1 MWPFVRCQRRQMM
14 LEQLPVFTNVET
26 EAPGDL
32 AKNTKL
38 VIGSGSPS
46 AIVSLSK
53 NPGLLESFCLL
64 RVLRVTLLKR
74 CIMLTSSH
82 LKG

>member
-1 MWPFVRCQRRQMM
+1 MM

-38 VIGSGSPS
+38 VIREW
-46 AIVSLSK
+46 VSFRHSL
-53 NPGLLESFCLL
+53 PVQESWP
-64 RVLRVTLLKR
+64 T
-74 CIMLTSSH
+74 
-82 LKG
+82 

>member
-1 MWPFVRCQRRQMM
+1 MRPFVWCQCHQMM
-14 LEQLPVFTNVET
+14 LEQLPMFINIET

-32 AKNTKL
+32 L

-64 RVLRVTLLKR
+64 RVLRVTLPKR